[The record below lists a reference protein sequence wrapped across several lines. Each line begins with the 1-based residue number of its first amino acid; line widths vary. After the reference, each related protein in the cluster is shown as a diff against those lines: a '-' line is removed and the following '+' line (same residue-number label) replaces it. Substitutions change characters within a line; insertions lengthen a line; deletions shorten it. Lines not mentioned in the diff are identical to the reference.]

1 MIIINGIFLYSLL
14 YKQIIYVK
22 IKIWYSSNY
31 EKKFSLK
38 AILYK
43 YMNDMK
49 INFIEFNIK
58 NVKLSK
64 YNI

>member
-1 MIIINGIFLYSLL
+1 MIIINRIFLYSLL
-14 YKQIIYVK
+14 YTLIIYVK